1 MGSTAAGKTD
11 WAVKW
16 AKQSQ
21 IHSPSKKTGILNADS
36 IQVYKDLNK
45 GSAKPDFSKYPDIE
59 FYLFDILKAPEVC
72 TAGLFRT
79 KALNILKEKLPE
91 EKIFVVGGSGFYL
104 QALEKGMYPIKKSN
118 LVKKSEPLKRNLI
131 EKKGVL
137 KNQISQDSG
146 KTQFSK
152 GKFTACEF
160 KNQISQNAGKTQS
173 LNQLYQELKIKDPE
187 TAEKISSN
195 DRYRILRAL
204 ELIDTEK
211 TTLSQ
216 IKKEFRE
223 QKLPWG
229 FLKIGLSLSKEE
241 LFKKVTQ
248 RTEAMLRQGLIE
260 EVEGLLARDLKA
272 WRALNSIG
280 YKEVQLYLE
289 GHLKKEDLTSA
300 IISATMRLAK
310 KQKTWFKKDKSIK
323 WFDGNLDP
331 VKIYKQLFQ

>member
-1 MGSTAAGKTD
+1 MVGSTAVGKTD
-11 WAVKW
+11 WAIKW
-16 AKQSQ
+16 AQQSQ
-21 IHSPSKKTGILNADS
+21 IHSPSTKTGILNTDS

-79 KALNILKEKLPE
+79 QALNILKEKLPA
-91 EKIFVVGGSGFYL
+91 EKIFATGGSGFYL

-118 LVKKSEPLKRNLI
+118 LVKKPDLLKRDLI
-131 EKKGVL
+131 EKKGV
-137 KNQISQDSG
+137 
-146 KTQFSK
+146 
-152 GKFTACEF
+152 F
-160 KNQISQNAGKTQS
+160 KNQLSQSAGKTQT

-187 TAEKISSN
+187 TAKKISSN

-204 ELIDTEK
+204 ELIDTEN

-223 QKLPWG
+223 QKLPWNY
-229 FLKIGLSLSKEE
+229 LKIGLYLSKEE
-241 LFKKVTQ
+241 LLKKVTQ
-248 RTEAMLRQGLIE
+248 RTKNMLQQGLIE
-260 EVEGLLARDLKA
+260 EIEGLLARDLKA

-289 GHLKKEDLTSA
+289 GHIKKEDLTSA
-300 IISATMRLAK
+300 IIVATMQLAK
-310 KQKTWFKKDKSIK
+310 KQRTWFKKDKSIK